1 MKTITA
7 IIPVREGSRRLKN
20 KNIRPFAG
28 TSLLENKIIQLKKVK
43 KIDEII
49 VSSDSDTMLEIA
61 EKYGVTSK
69 KRPIEYCDEKSKT
82 FNEVVEYIASQEV
95 KSEIMIWA
103 PCVCPLV
110 SEEKFS
116 EGISLFER
124 IQNGELSGDSVVT
137 ASLLK
142 EYIFNE
148 TGPANFSVEHHVP
161 SQRLPDWHCIT
172 NGFFIAKRADMI
184 KWRFVYGSSP
194 YLCEVNKFEA
204 MDIDDEFDFQMAETA
219 MKYQQ
224 NTNKKQ

>member
-1 MKTITA
+1 MNKITA
-7 IIPVREGSRRLKN
+7 VIPVREGSRRLKN

-28 TSLLENKIIQLKKVK
+28 TSLLENKIMQLKKVK

-49 VSSDSDTMLEIA
+49 ISSDSDIMLEIA
-61 EKYGVTSK
+61 EKYGVTPK
-69 KRPIEYCDEKSKT
+69 RRPIEYCDEQSKT
-82 FNEVVEYIASQEV
+82 FNDVVEYVASQEV
-95 KSEIMIWA
+95 KSDIMIWA

-110 SEEKFS
+110 SEEKFA

-124 IQNGELSGDSVVT
+124 IQDGKLSGDSVVT

-161 SQRLPDWHCIT
+161 SQKLPNWHCIT
-172 NGFFIAKRADMI
+172 NGFFIAKRTDMI
-184 KWRFVYGSSP
+184 KWRFVYGPSP

-204 MDIDDEFDFQMAETA
+204 IDIDDEFDFQMAETA
-219 MKYQQ
+219 MMYWQ
-224 NTNKKQ
+224 NIN